1 MTPGLDP
8 KKRLSLLCLIG
19 LLLLLLYAVYLIVLP
34 FSRPILWA
42 ILLTLSFQPL
52 FRLIQTRIRN
62 QSGAALLTILLMVL
76 VVLGPLVYVGIKGA
90 NEGREL
96 YYQLEAQSR
105 HEGGWTNFYNRL
117 VEEPLEWVAR
127 KTGVATPDLRAM
139 LLSRIKAMSTASLL
153 WASSLFSNIATT
165 IGTVLL
171 VLFIVFFLLRS
182 GSDLY
187 RLLLT
192 YVPMEQD
199 RTNELLKLMASAIVA
214 NLYGMV
220 AVAGLQGILV
230 GLGFAIARLPSP
242 VIWGTMASFASLIPI
257 VGTAL
262 VWVPGV
268 VTLLIAGSY
277 GKAVFLLLWSAIL
290 VGMVDNIIRPL
301 LLKKGVELNTLM
313 IFFALMGGVQAFG
326 VLGLFA
332 GPVIFSMTQAVFR
345 ILYKEKQEWERQL
358 SAVPE
363 RAGRR
368 IAPPGVS
375 AGE

>member
-1 MTPGLDP
+1 MTPGLEP
-8 KKRLSLLCLIG
+8 RKRFSLFCLVG
-19 LLLLLLYAVYLIVLP
+19 LLMLLLYGVYLIVLP
-34 FSRPILWA
+34 FSKPILWA
-42 ILLTLSFQPL
+42 ILLTLSFQPV

-62 QSGAALLTILLMVL
+62 PSGSALLTILLMVL
-76 VVLGPLVYVGIKGA
+76 VVLGPLAYVGIKGA
-90 NEGREL
+90 SEGREL
-96 YYQLEAQSR
+96 YYQLEAQSQQ
-105 HEGGWTNFYNRL
+105 EGGWTNYYNHL
-117 VEEPLEWVAR
+117 VEEPLEWVAQ
-127 KTGVATPDLRAM
+127 KTGVAAPDLRVM
-139 LLSRIKAMSTASLL
+139 LLSRVKAMSTASLS

-171 VLFIVFFLLRS
+171 VLFIMFFLFRS
-182 GSDLY
+182 GSDFH

-192 YVPMEQD
+192 YVPLEHD

-230 GLGFAIARLPSP
+230 GVGFAIARLPSP
-242 VIWGTMASFASLIPI
+242 VIWGAMASFASLIPL

-268 VTLLIAGSY
+268 IVLVTAGSY
-277 GKAVFLLLWSAIL
+277 GKAVFLLLWSAVL

-332 GPVIFSMTQAVFR
+332 GPVIFSVTQAVFR
-345 ILYKEKQEWERQL
+345 ILYEEKREWERQL

-363 RAGRR
+363 H
-368 IAPPGVS
+368 
-375 AGE
+375 AGERTAAPDAAVGE

>member
-1 MTPGLDP
+1 MMPGLEP
-8 KKRLSLLCLIG
+8 KKRFSFFCLVG
-19 LLLLLLYAVYLIVLP
+19 LLILLLYGVYLIVLP

-42 ILLTLSFQPL
+42 ILLTLSFQPV

-62 QSGAALLTILLMVL
+62 RTGAALLTILLMVL

-96 YYQLEAQSR
+96 YFQLEAQSQQ
-105 HEGGWTNFYNRL
+105 EGGWTNYYNHM
-117 VEEPLEWVAR
+117 VEEPLKWVAQ
-127 KTGVATPDLRAM
+127 KTGVAAPDLRAM
-139 LLSRIKAMSTASLL
+139 LISRVKAMSTASLS
-153 WASSLFSNIATT
+153 WASSLFSNIAAT

-171 VLFIVFFLLRS
+171 VLFVMFFLLRG
-182 GSDLY
+182 GSEFH
-187 RLLLT
+187 RLLLK
-192 YVPMEQD
+192 YVPLEHD
-199 RTNELLKLMASAIVA
+199 RTNELLNLMASAIVA

-230 GLGFAIARLPSP
+230 GIGFTIARLPSP
-242 VIWGTMASFASLIPI
+242 VIWGTLASFASLIPL

-268 VTLLIAGSY
+268 IVLVIGGSY
-277 GKAVFLLLWSAIL
+277 GKAVFLLVWSAVL

-345 ILYKEKQEWERQL
+345 ILYEEKLEWERRL
-358 SAVPE
+358 SMVSEQAVKGSTPPE
-363 RAGRR
+363 AT
-368 IAPPGVS
+368 VDT
-375 AGE
+375 